1 MIEKCDKKKEK
12 RMRTIK
18 EKRVEDDEEE
28 WRKRMI
34 ENGRIIKLIKKD
46 RMRMKKGEESNK
58 EEKNDKE
65 QMEFYY
71 E

>member
-1 MIEKCDKKKEK
+1 MIEKCDKNKEK

-46 RMRMKKGEESNK
+46 RMRMKRESNK

>member
-46 RMRMKKGEESNK
+46 RMRMKRESNK

>member
-46 RMRMKKGEESNK
+46 RMRMKRESNK
-58 EEKNDKE
+58 EEKHDKE

>member
-1 MIEKCDKKKEK
+1 MIEECDKKKEK

-46 RMRMKKGEESNK
+46 RMRMKRESNK